1 VILEQRCPT
10 LLWHAR
16 GMSPANAEIPE
27 IEADDAFAEV
37 EAGAFLLDVRE
48 TDEWQSGH
56 APGAVHIPMGDVP
69 ARADELP
76 RDRRIVAICRSGSRS
91 RAITEALV
99 TAGYDAANAIGG
111 MRAWEANGFDVVT
124 DSGAPGMVA

>member
-1 VILEQRCPT
+1 MCAKL
-10 LLWHAR
+10 
-16 GMSPANAEIPE
+16 
-27 IEADDAFAEV
+27 
-37 EAGAFLLDVRE
+37 
-48 TDEWQSGH
+48 DEWQAGH

-69 ARADELP
+69 VRVDELP

-99 TAGYDAANAIGG
+99 TAGYDAANTIGG
-111 MRAWEANGFDVVT
+111 MKAWQANGFDVVT